1 MTIWFKT
8 MAKLR
13 KKNVSSTT
21 HRCIKWSSMK
31 PRNQISNTYA
41 IGKENSVLKY
51 NTLARTGGF
60 AGCTWK
66 IIISCCQTDIWY
78 ETKPKLCYMSP
89 SEQVLHI
96 HLSVWIYLKGTMTE
110 RFHHVS
116 GKQLHA
122 RPDLFP
128 SCHTTLIFAPC
139 KNFENLRQTPS

>member
-1 MTIWFKT
+1 
-8 MAKLR
+8 
-13 KKNVSSTT
+13 
-21 HRCIKWSSMK
+21 MK
-31 PRNQISNTYA
+31 PRSQIINTYA

-51 NTLARTGGF
+51 STLARTGGF

-66 IIISCCQTDIWY
+66 IIISCCPNNSM
-78 ETKPKLCYMSP
+78 KHSLNCCYMSP

-96 HLSVWIYLKGTMTE
+96 HPSVWIYLKETMTE

-122 RPDLFP
+122 HPDLYS

-139 KNFENLRQTPS
+139 KNLENLRQTLLNLVPKSHISPSKSIFE